1 MRDQPC
7 AQSLPHDSV
16 ARWQALACHKLRGS
30 VQNLRLTQTQDGLI
44 LQGQVHTYYAK
55 QCAQHAV
62 MSLTAMPIADNQIEV
77 VEPAPFTQDGQQ
89 TLFNRHVLT

>member
-16 ARWQALACHKLRGS
+16 ARWQALARHTLRGS
-30 VQNLRLTQTQDGLI
+30 VQNLRLTQTEDGLI

-55 QCAQHAV
+55 QCAQHTV
-62 MSLTAMPIADNQIEV
+62 MTLTAMPIAANQIDV
-77 VEPAPFTQDGQQ
+77 VEPAPLIHDGQQ
-89 TLFNRHVLT
+89 TLSDRHVLT